1 MWVLAFRKRLT
12 KYQEER
18 SECWNMGCEYLKTEI
33 PEYLNTW
40 ILKYKKLITAEYMEE
55 RKNYSRE
62 DFSRQ
67 EKLNALQNALLCS
80 NIDLDEVLD
89 NIDAMTKK
97 KILE

>member
-1 MWVLAFRKRLT
+1 
-12 KYQEER
+12 
-18 SECWNMGCEYLKTEI
+18 
-33 PEYLNTW
+33 
-40 ILKYKKLITAEYMEE
+40 MEE